1 MGAGF
6 SRPGRV
12 IEAIVSVFRA
22 LALSR
27 LIFGSS
33 GMTVKAPDI
42 LCHRC
47 AKAS

>member
-27 LIFGSS
+27 LIFKGYLS
-33 GMTVKAPDI
+33 V
-42 LCHRC
+42 HRN
-47 AKAS
+47 KWGRTN